1 MAKARQLTVWV
12 DSVPGQLGRIAE
24 ALGEASINI
33 SGFVSA
39 TLPGQSPVRL
49 LTSSPVKTRKVL
61 EGLGLRMTEEEV
73 LRVSVGNK
81 PGVLG
86 EIGQRLGRANI
97 NVEYAYASVANG
109 SRKADV
115 ILGVSDLTGAAK
127 ALRGI

>member
-61 EGLGLRMTEEEV
+61 EGLGLRITEEEV
-73 LRVSVGNK
+73 LRVSVGSK

-97 NVEYAYASVANG
+97 NVEYAYASVAKG

-115 ILGVSDLTGAAK
+115 ILGVSDMTGAAK